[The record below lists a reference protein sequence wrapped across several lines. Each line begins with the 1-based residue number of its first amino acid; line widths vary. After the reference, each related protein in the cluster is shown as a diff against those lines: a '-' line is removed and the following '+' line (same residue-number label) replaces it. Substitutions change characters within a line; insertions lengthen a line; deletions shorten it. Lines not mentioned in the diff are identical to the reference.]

1 MQVPLPPEHFIQNLV
16 SGTEMQFSVY
26 HQLTG
31 QQSVGLFEGQ
41 LTPLSTRESL
51 LLGTACSETSLVLG
65 TANAM
70 ENPTKA
76 ARMAIESFIV

>member
-1 MQVPLPPEHFIQNLV
+1 MQVPLPPEHYIENLV

-26 HQLTG
+26 PQLTG

-41 LTPLSTRESL
+41 ETSLPTRESL
-51 LLGTACSETSLVLG
+51 LSGTACSETSLVLG

-70 ENPTKA
+70 ERPRKA
-76 ARMAIESFIV
+76 VRMAMESFIV